1 MDLRESL
8 LIHLKMIREMGHME
22 HIAKMTDEELEARRD
37 WIMEEAQR
45 RRDARAKAS
54 E

>member
-22 HIAKMTDEELEARRD
+22 HIAKMTDEELEARR
-37 WIMEEAQR
+37 
-45 RRDARAKAS
+45 RRDARAKADHNADNCAKR
-54 E
+54 